1 MAYNIP
7 SFLRKDGDSL
17 VFNQDGEFIFY
28 VPEIYFDRG
37 DALVVGEY
45 VNIIGI
51 MDYAIFDEKGKTNG
65 LKRFYYPTVFLTKPY
80 TMDKQKNV
88 KLTKSQR
95 ASGFRLLQYKKN
107 DVMIVS
113 TLGPVTAYNIKIF
126 YIRSSIIFSI

>member
-45 VNIIGI
+45 VKYNWVLWTMLYLMKRERL
-51 MDYAIFDEKGKTNG
+51 MD
-65 LKRFYYPTVFLTKPY
+65 
-80 TMDKQKNV
+80 
-88 KLTKSQR
+88 
-95 ASGFRLLQYKKN
+95 
-107 DVMIVS
+107 
-113 TLGPVTAYNIKIF
+113 
-126 YIRSSIIFSI
+126 